1 MFFLILILF
10 NYSALRK
17 DLIKINNK
25 KEYFKLFILGATGCG
40 ICGAF
45 PFIAGQTTT
54 VVNMGIIYTSS
65 PIFIILISCLFF
77 REKFNLI
84 KIIGLLL
91 CLIGVFIIIIR
102 GDINLLLNLTFNP
115 GDIWM
120 LGAAIGWAIYSIY
133 LYNWK
138 SNLKVFPRFTLI
150 ALFGAIS
157 LFPFY
162 LFEEINLA
170 STTFNV
176 DFFKWTLF
184 AAISPGIIAFSLYTI
199 TQKYLGATVTGFTLY
214 LFTIYGSFFGII
226 FFGETLQYF
235 HYLGAL
241 LVFMGIYLV
250 KKK

>member
-1 MFFLILILF
+1 
-10 NYSALRK
+10 
-17 DLIKINNK
+17 
-25 KEYFKLFILGATGCG
+25 
-40 ICGAF
+40 
-45 PFIAGQTTT
+45 
-54 VVNMGIIYTSS
+54 
-65 PIFIILISCLFF
+65 
-77 REKFNLI
+77 
-84 KIIGLLL
+84 
-91 CLIGVFIIIIR
+91 
-102 GDINLLLNLTFNP
+102 
-115 GDIWM
+115 M

-138 SNLKVFPRFTLI
+138 STLKVFPRFTLI

-162 LFEEINLA
+162 LFEEINFV
-170 STTFNV
+170 STTFNA

-241 LVFMGIYLV
+241 LVFTGIYLV

>member
-1 MFFLILILF
+1 
-10 NYSALRK
+10 
-17 DLIKINNK
+17 
-25 KEYFKLFILGATGCG
+25 
-40 ICGAF
+40 
-45 PFIAGQTTT
+45 
-54 VVNMGIIYTSS
+54 
-65 PIFIILISCLFF
+65 
-77 REKFNLI
+77 
-84 KIIGLLL
+84 
-91 CLIGVFIIIIR
+91 
-102 GDINLLLNLTFNP
+102 
-115 GDIWM
+115 M

-170 STTFNV
+170 STAFNV

-214 LFTIYGSFFGII
+214 LFTIYGSCFGII